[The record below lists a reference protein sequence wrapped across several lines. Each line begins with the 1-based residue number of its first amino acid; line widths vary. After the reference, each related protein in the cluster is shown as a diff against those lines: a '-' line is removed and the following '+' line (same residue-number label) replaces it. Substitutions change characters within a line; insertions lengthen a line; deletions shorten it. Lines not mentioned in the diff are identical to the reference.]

1 MQTKVNKQL
10 ENKYE
15 QYRHTYNK
23 ANKQTNK
30 QTNRQTRE
38 KGFLKFPSNGIV
50 STDAKKVVKQSDES
64 SLKSLED
71 SYYDLNDNQSL
82 QKFAMT
88 GRH

>member
-1 MQTKVNKQL
+1 MQTKVNKQF

-30 QTNRQTRE
+30 QTRE